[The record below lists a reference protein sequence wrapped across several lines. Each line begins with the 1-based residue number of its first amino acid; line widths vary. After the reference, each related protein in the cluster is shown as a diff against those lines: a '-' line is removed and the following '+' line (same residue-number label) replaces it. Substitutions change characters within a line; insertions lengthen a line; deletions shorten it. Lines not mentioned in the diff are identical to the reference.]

1 MGVLRHARV
10 PVPQI
15 SDDIGIWLPARAVAT
30 LRAHTIS
37 RWQIPPYGFCADASG
52 GKRFPGSVPP
62 VCVALRRSLLRT
74 QR

>member
-37 RWQIPPYGFCADASG
+37 RWQNHRTDSAPTPVVESGSRARSRQCASH
-52 GKRFPGSVPP
+52 
-62 VCVALRRSLLRT
+62 
-74 QR
+74 